1 MEPVKNICTENIKI
15 IDDIYKNIYQEI
27 KKNVVDVFL
36 CGGKSTKEKKSVRDT
51 VRNELWQRKDIRILY
66 PEDLFLELLNT
77 NKNYNL
83 LDLEN
88 FLAFN
93 CDLICII
100 CESPGA
106 LVELGAFVNN
116 KKIIDKVIAVIEK
129 NKTKKTSFIMLGP
142 AKLIKQ
148 KNPKNLFMY
157 EEKKLDILT
166 KELIKRFSIH
176 RTKPLSFFPTLKDKH
191 KINTII
197 GMYYFIPLL
206 LYFFSAVESIDLAT
220 SIKELLKRNKF
231 KNILFDQTYKS
242 ALTLLQKERLIEK
255 KMISD
260 TVTNINI
267 NYYIL
272 TKTGYK
278 NVLEMLNNINIAYKT
293 MLYDKIRFDIMDK
306 KYYHYLS

>member
-1 MEPVKNICTENIKI
+1 MEVVKNICTENIKI
-15 IDDIYKNIYQEI
+15 IDNIYKNIYQEI

-36 CGGKSTKEKKSVRDT
+36 CGGSSNKDKKSVRDII
-51 VRNELWQRKDIRILY
+51 RNDLWQRKEIRILY

-77 NKNYNL
+77 NKKYNL

-88 FLAFN
+88 FLAYN

-116 KKIIDKVIAVIEK
+116 KNIIDKVIAVIEK

-157 EEKKLDILT
+157 EEKKLDVLT
-166 KELIKRFSIH
+166 KELIKRFSIQ
-176 RTKPLSFFPTLKDKH
+176 RTKFFHLSKDKH

-206 LYFFSAVESIDLAT
+206 IYFFSAVESIDLAT
-220 SIKELLKRNKF
+220 SLKNLLIRNKF
-231 KNILFDQTYKS
+231 KNTLFDETYKS
-242 ALTLLQKERLIEK
+242 ALALLQRKRLVEK
-255 KMISD
+255 KLMSEG
-260 TVTNINI
+260 
-267 NYYIL
+267 NYYVL

-278 NVLEMLNNINIAYKT
+278 NVLEILSNINIAYKT

-306 KYYHYLS
+306 KYNHYLS